1 MRGAELCVGGVA
13 RQVAHL
19 CVLYDRRMHSQRY
32 YRGHDRQINAIA
44 IAPNQRYHRIDTTL
58 YTYQREGGG
67 PRRVGHST
75 ALLAWVLES

>member
-1 MRGAELCVGGVA
+1 MGEWCVA

-58 YTYQREGGG
+58 YTYQREWGG
-67 PRRVGHST
+67 PCWTCVGRFT
-75 ALLAWVLES
+75 AVLAWVLEA